1 MGIGRPAESLNPII
15 MSGIVAGMLVAIV
28 WVGVASAMALWLT
41 GS

>member
-1 MGIGRPAESLNPII
+1 MGIGRPADSLVPIV
-15 MSGIVAGMLVAIV
+15 MNAIVAGMLVAVV